1 MTEFEYI
8 VGFHTIVLG
17 LATAKLLTAL
27 SDTLKHRETIIPFW
41 VHSLWCV
48 IAQLN
53 VIGYWYAIWRIQEGS
68 TEFGYAEFLGFFSV
82 SIALYLI
89 SSFLSFDL
97 GDDKSIDLE
106 EHFNRARV
114 PTFLSLVY
122 VFAFFV
128 ALEVIDSSAVNE
140 AASTGS
146 SLLDLFLAFGLPTL
160 IFAGLIFKEK
170 RAQQV
175 IVVLYAVGYLA
186 TELNQAAVG
195 GT

>member
-1 MTEFEYI
+1 M
-8 VGFHTIVLG
+8 
-17 LATAKLLTAL
+17 
-27 SDTLKHRETIIPFW
+27 
-41 VHSLWCV
+41 
-48 IAQLN
+48 
-53 VIGYWYAIWRIQEGS
+53 
-68 TEFGYAEFLGFFSV
+68 
-82 SIALYLI
+82 

-97 GDDKSIDLE
+97 GDDKSIDLQ
-106 EHFNRARV
+106 EHFNRVRV
-114 PTFLSLVY
+114 PTFLSLAY

-128 ALEVIDSSAVNE
+128 VLDITDDSVVND

-146 SLLDLFLAFGLPTL
+146 AWLDLLNGFGLPTL
-160 IFAGLIFKEK
+160 IFLGLIFKEK